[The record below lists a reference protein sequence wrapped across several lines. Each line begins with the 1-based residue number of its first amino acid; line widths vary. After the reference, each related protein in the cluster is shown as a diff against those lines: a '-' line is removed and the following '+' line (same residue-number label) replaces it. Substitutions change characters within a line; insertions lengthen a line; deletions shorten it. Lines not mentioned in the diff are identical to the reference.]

1 MKKYLWLTTLFLT
14 SISFAAQLSP
24 VTTEDDFRCE
34 YYQTKNNKTPIGK
47 AIGVSTIGDEEFLYL
62 GLDGK
67 KTKFKSPNHNFDTNI
82 SSWKSGNTTA
92 VFKQLKIL
100 YMPDNAGKYL
110 ESFTLK
116 TNSNVTIKQ
125 NLLRICQD

>member
-67 KTKFKSPNHNFDTNI
+67 KLNLNLQIIT
-82 SSWKSGNTTA
+82 
-92 VFKQLKIL
+92 LIL
-100 YMPDNAGKYL
+100 IFLLGKVEIL
-110 ESFTLK
+110 LLFL
-116 TNSNVTIKQ
+116 NS
-125 NLLRICQD
+125 

>member
-47 AIGVSTIGDEEFLYL
+47 EIGVSTIGDEEFLIVAEYEEVKL
-62 GLDGK
+62 SKDIIVYENKNINFNK
-67 KTKFKSPNHNFDTNI
+67 KTKLVNWIEKKHIFHK
-82 SSWKSGNTTA
+82 K
-92 VFKQLKIL
+92 
-100 YMPDNAGKYL
+100 
-110 ESFTLK
+110 
-116 TNSNVTIKQ
+116 
-125 NLLRICQD
+125 